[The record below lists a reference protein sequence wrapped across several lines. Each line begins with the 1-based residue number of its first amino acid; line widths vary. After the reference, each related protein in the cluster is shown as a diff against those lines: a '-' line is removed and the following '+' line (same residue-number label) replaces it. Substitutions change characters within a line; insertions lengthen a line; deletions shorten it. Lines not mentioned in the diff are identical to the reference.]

1 MAERIVTHGNV
12 YDHFEEYDEV
22 HSLIDALPSILKDF
36 RALELALERMTNI
49 VDKYQEQ
56 PHLLDPHLERII
68 NKLFGIVKRRD
79 APSSL
84 MHQAF
89 KYLYLFS
96 KLRGP
101 KIIVR
106 WFTHEVSDLDLVLAL
121 LQKQD
126 RDDYLTW
133 ETRYMLL
140 LWLSIIVLIPFDLSR
155 MDPTPTRHA
164 RSTVDRIMAI
174 GQVYLSSSDKSQDA
188 AAHVC
193 AKFLSRPDVQKL
205 KLKEFLDWGQLVF
218 REDNNYQKC
227 GFLKTLATLFKI
239 AKREDVLSIAPLV
252 LELVTG
258 YSLPDHNNTL
268 LRKLHMK
275 LIQRLGTT
283 FLPSKVLSWRY
294 QRGSRSLEETLS
306 TVSMEAVAKDDGT
319 KEEEE
324 EEEEEDEFDIPE
336 EVENILGELLTG
348 LKDKDTVVR
357 WSAAKGIGRLTGR
370 LPKELANEVLDSL
383 LECFSTIET
392 DSTWHGGCLAL
403 AELGRRGLLLPE
415 RLDVVVPVIL
425 RALLYD
431 ERRGSCSVGSHVR
444 DAACYV
450 SWSLARAYNPE
461 QLKPYVSDIASG
473 LVLVMI
479 FDREVNCRRAAS
491 AAFQENVGRQGIFP
505 HGIDIL
511 TMADYFAVG
520 SISHVYLDLSLKIG
534 SFTEYTQCLI
544 NHLLEVKLPHWDHTI
559 RELAAAS
566 LSVLTPLNPSYM
578 MDESITLVSLSLSFY
593 SLSLSVLPQ
602 VLSNVTSSD
611 TSLRHGSLHAVAEV
625 LYGLYKVAAESNQS
639 IEEFLGAELTES
651 VRGVASRAISRKVF
665 KGSTGDIMRVAVLK
679 YIERCCLSNLKISDA
694 ILEVWQSIINDNLPH
709 TVESIREEAVKTFGV
724 ICECKY
730 SKDQTRIRVVQ
741 SHLMPQY
748 IFELDN
754 KLHFARMGFSLAL
767 GAMPKEILEGKLLT
781 VLKSL
786 TRSASDI
793 DGVPAIYCESRRD
806 VIRAISNICN
816 KVDISAD
823 GPPTHFLNRSLIE
836 LVFSTLFKTIG
847 DYSTDR
853 RGDIAA
859 IVREATMSALESLC
873 IRLTDTNPSLLK
885 PHYVSET
892 IGHLLQQGNEKI
904 DRTRSIACNKLISL
918 LQHHPPVPNIPHND
932 ELHLL
937 FLSEV
942 IKDINWSVAQSSFPF
957 TVQAL
962 GLNTYSYRV
971 LLGLV
976 ISVGGLTESLV
987 KSSSASL
994 LHYLSDKSKDEL
1006 EPFAVLILKI
1016 FDEHSRNP
1024 RVILPLLKTLD
1035 LLLTNASFHLFMS
1048 DTGEDSFPALLLD
1061 RVKLEVKGSRDPIII
1076 LNSICVFTGLL
1087 QFEVANKS
1095 SFSQLMLLLGHSF
1108 PKVRRITAERLYKAL
1123 LMCGDSD
1130 LLPEDERGNEIFE
1143 ILNETQWDGPLPDA
1157 REKRNR
1163 LCVLLDLPAL
1173 KTKEGGSKTKTTNS
1187 ESLGYKDLVDRM
1199 GY

>member
-218 REDNNYQKC
+218 RVEDNNYQKC

-578 MDESITLVSLSLSFY
+578 MDEI
-593 SLSLSVLPQ
+593 LPQ

-665 KGSTGDIMRVAVLK
+665 KGSTGDIMRVA
-679 YIERCCLSNLKISDA
+679 
-694 ILEVWQSIINDNLPH
+694 
-709 TVESIREEAVKTFGV
+709 G
-724 ICECKY
+724 
-730 SKDQTRIRVVQ
+730 
-741 SHLMPQY
+741 HLMPQY